1 MSSEEIDK
9 LVKKGDP
16 YDQIREAERRGI
28 LSEVLLNALQDVSDE
43 SWEDFS
49 RQWKSHWL
57 AYLVSGKSEE

>member
-1 MSSEEIDK
+1 MISDEIRK
-9 LVKKGDP
+9 KVEKGDT
-16 YDQIREAERRGI
+16 YDQIKEAERRGI